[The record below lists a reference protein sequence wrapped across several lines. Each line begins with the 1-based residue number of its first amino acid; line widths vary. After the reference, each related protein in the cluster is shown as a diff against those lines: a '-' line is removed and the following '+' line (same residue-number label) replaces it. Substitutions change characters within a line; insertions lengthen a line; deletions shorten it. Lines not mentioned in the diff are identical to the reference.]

1 MSTRR
6 RYLGWG
12 VFLIC
17 LGAVPLAV
25 QLGLLDAKA
34 ATGLLR
40 LWPLILIGIGL
51 GLVLR
56 LTPYRAVGGL
66 IAGGV
71 FGLLFG
77 VFLAGGLSSAAFAC
91 TGSQPT
97 ASPIASSG
105 SFATGSANV
114 SIELSCGQIDLT
126 RSADPSW
133 NVQVATNGQPPVIE
147 ADSSSLDL
155 RSASIRDFASFG
167 GGSDERWQ
175 VTLPA
180 TTSISAGVTLN
191 AASGRLAFGHGALS
205 HVSAT
210 FNASDSQL
218 DLSGAAGDAS
228 FSGTLNA
235 SSLRLV
241 LPSQPIEG
249 SVTLNV
255 SSMTI
260 CVPPTVGLR
269 IQYSNTLGTQ
279 NFVAAGLQGG
289 GEEWS
294 TPGIVPA
301 ATTLHI
307 TSNVSSITLDRSGE
321 CPQ

>member
-6 RYLGWG
+6 RYFGWG
-12 VFLIC
+12 VFLVC

-25 QLGLLDAKA
+25 QLGVLDPKA
-34 ATGLLR
+34 AAGLLR

-56 LTPYRAVGGL
+56 MTPYRAVGGL

-71 FGLLFG
+71 FGLVVG

-97 ASPIASSG
+97 ASPIISSG

-126 RSADPSW
+126 RGADPTWS
-133 NVQVATNGQPPVIE
+133 VQVATNGQPPVIA

-155 RSASIRDFASFG
+155 RSANTRDFAPFG

-191 AASGRLAFGHGALS
+191 AASGRLAFGNGAVS

-210 FNASDSQL
+210 FNASDSRL
-218 DLSGAAGDAS
+218 DLSGAAGETS
-228 FSGTLNA
+228 VSSTLNA

-241 LPSQPIEG
+241 LPDQPIDG

-255 SSMTI
+255 SSMTV
-260 CVPPTVGLR
+260 CVPPTVSLR
-269 IQYSNTLGTQ
+269 IQYSNTLGTE

-289 GEEWS
+289 GEDWS

-301 ATTLHI
+301 TTTLHI
-307 TSNVSSITLDRSGE
+307 TSNLSSITLDRSGE
-321 CPQ
+321 CQ